1 MRKINQGIAM
11 KINEADQGHRLLK
24 IQICTI
30 MAGDLKAE
38 AIVDMDTTGTN
49 LWVETT
55 VRGKVVFIELIGS
68 IEESRDSDIDHE
80 ISNEA
85 TCYLFGFPTDANTTD
100 IDEEFTKRDI
110 YTPRHVDKI
119 KECK

>member
-1 MRKINQGIAM
+1 M

-30 MAGDLKAE
+30 MVGDLKAE
-38 AIVDMDTTGTN
+38 AIVDMDTTGIN

-85 TCYLFGFPTDANTTD
+85 TSIYLVFPLMQ
-100 IDEEFTKRDI
+100 IRQI
-110 YTPRHVDKI
+110 
-119 KECK
+119 